1 MQAKLLFAMSAVVAV
16 SANQAPVVSEVTAQL
31 GASSLPTVFMH
42 GMGDSCFNAGCVQ
55 RGFTQREGGRHTHE
69 ALLLYFCAPDIFV

>member
-55 RGFTQREGGRHTHE
+55 RVFTQRKEGGTHTRHCSFTF
-69 ALLLYFCAPDIFV
+69 APPDIFV